1 MVEIALAVAIALLV
15 GGVLASFVP
24 LAPGA
29 LLSLFGIYV
38 YWWASG
44 YSEPGAVF
52 LVAATLIGLSALALD
67 YLASA
72 LSTRASG
79 ASWKT
84 TAIAAVVG
92 VGLLFPLNAQRASAI
107 TGPIGAV
114 IGVIVATFAL
124 EFERSGELERSLRIA
139 GYTLLGLL
147 LSKGLQVLLTVG
159 LLIAFLLAIW

>member
-92 VGLLFPLNAQRASAI
+92 VGLLFL

-124 EFERSGELERSLRIA
+124 EFERSGELERSLWIA

-147 LSKGLQVLLTVG
+147 LSKRLQVLLTVG

>member
-1 MVEIALAVAIALLV
+1 MVEIAFIVALALLV
-15 GGVLASFVP
+15 GGVLASFIP

-29 LLSLFGIYV
+29 LLSLLGIYF

-44 YSEPGAVF
+44 YSEPGTFF
-52 LVAATLIGLSALALD
+52 LVGATFVGFSALALD

-92 VGLLFPLNAQRASAI
+92 VSLLFL
-107 TGPIGAV
+107 TGPVGAV
-114 IGVIVATFAL
+114 IGVLVAVFAL
-124 EFERSGELERSLRIA
+124 EFERSGELEKSLRIA
-139 GYTLLGLL
+139 GYTVLGIL
-147 LSKGLQVLLTVG
+147 LSKGLQVILTAG
-159 LLIAFLLAIW
+159 LLVAFLLAIR

>member
-1 MVEIALAVAIALLV
+1 MVEIAFAVAVALLV
-15 GGVLASFVP
+15 GGVVASFVP

-29 LLSLFGIYV
+29 LLSLAGIYV

-44 YSEPGAVF
+44 YSEPGIVF
-52 LVAATLIGLSALALD
+52 LVVTTLVGLFALALD

-92 VGLLFPLNAQRASAI
+92 VGLLFL

-114 IGVIVATFAL
+114 IGVLLAVFVL
-124 EFERSGELERSLRIA
+124 EFERSGDLKRSLRIA
-139 GYTLLGLL
+139 GYTVLGML
-147 LSKGLQVLLTVG
+147 LSKGLQVVLTAG
-159 LLIAFLLAIW
+159 LLVAFLLAVR

>member
-1 MVEIALAVAIALLV
+1 MVEVALVVAVALLV
-15 GGVLASFVP
+15 GGVLASFIP

-29 LLSLFGIYV
+29 LLSLLGIYV
-38 YWWASG
+38 YWWTSG
-44 YSEPGAVF
+44 YNEPGTLF
-52 LVAATLIGLSALALD
+52 LVGATFVGLSGLALD

-92 VGLLFPLNAQRASAI
+92 VSLLFL

-114 IGVIVATFAL
+114 IGVLIAVFAI
-124 EFERSGELERSLRIA
+124 EFDRSGDLKRSLRIA
-139 GYTLLGLL
+139 GYTVLGMA
-147 LSKGLQVLLTVG
+147 LSKGLQVLLTAG
-159 LLIAFLLAIW
+159 LLVAFLLAVR

>member
-1 MVEIALAVAIALLV
+1 MVEIAFAVAVALLV

-29 LLSLFGIYV
+29 LLSMLGIYV
-38 YWWASG
+38 YWWATG

-52 LVAATLIGLSALALD
+52 LIAATLIGLSALALD

-92 VGLLFPLNAQRASAI
+92 VGLLFL
-107 TGPIGAV
+107 TGPVGAV

-139 GYTLLGLL
+139 GYTLIGLL

>member
-92 VGLLFPLNAQRASAI
+92 VGLLFL

-124 EFERSGELERSLRIA
+124 EFERSGELERSLWIA

>member
-1 MVEIALAVAIALLV
+1 MVEIAFAVAVALLV
-15 GGVLASFVP
+15 GGVVASFVP

-29 LLSLFGIYV
+29 LLSLAGIYV

-44 YSEPGAVF
+44 YSEPGIVF
-52 LVAATLIGLSALALD
+52 LVVTTLVGLFALALD

-92 VGLLFPLNAQRASAI
+92 VGLLFL

-114 IGVIVATFAL
+114 IGVLLAVFVL
-124 EFERSGELERSLRIA
+124 EFERSGDLERSLRIA
-139 GYTLLGLL
+139 GYTVLGML
-147 LSKGLQVLLTVG
+147 LSKGLQVVLTAG
-159 LLIAFLLAIW
+159 LLVAFLLAVR

>member
-92 VGLLFPLNAQRASAI
+92 VGLLFL